1 MFIEHML
8 DKYVS
13 GHGNKTMLGLE
24 DIKAFFTKIIVKGV
38 IFI

>member
-8 DKYVS
+8 DEHVFAYD
-13 GHGNKTMLGLE
+13 NKTMLGLE
-24 DIKAFFTKIIVKGV
+24 DIETFFAKTIVKWV